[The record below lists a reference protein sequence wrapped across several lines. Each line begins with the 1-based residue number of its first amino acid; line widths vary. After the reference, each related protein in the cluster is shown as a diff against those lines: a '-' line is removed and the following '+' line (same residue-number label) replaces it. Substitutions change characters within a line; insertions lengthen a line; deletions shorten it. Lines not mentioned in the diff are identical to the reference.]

1 MAMRMKAV
9 TATASC
15 IRLIFFA
22 VVTVVVLLHPANAR
36 ADGRGCTYRAE
47 AVTYAPALWHRLSVE
62 SEHVAPSSR
71 RRTITRPPAPLRRN
85 FIDDEI
91 FGKMQEHGVSW
102 TATASDAEFLRR
114 VTIDLTGQIPKAE
127 TVKRFLADRSPDK
140 RDVLID
146 ELLLSEE
153 FTERWTL
160 WFGDLVQVVTRTPE
174 LGDIYPSSSVCF
186 NDYLRASFRANE
198 PYDEMVRAVI
208 TAEGHP
214 WMAGPPAAYWVRQ
227 IVSYAPVQDTYD
239 NLSADTAEKFLGLQ
253 IDCLSCHDG
262 RGHLEAVNSS
272 LAVRTRRDFWK
283 NAAFFARD
291 YAYLD
296 GPGGADDPRGW
307 QCVVDEYSWGVA
319 EMTGTECHLPHPG
332 DDIGDRCEGEY
343 RLNTTTGART
353 ARRELPGGAGWV
365 APAFFLSGE
374 APRPGESR
382 RKAYARILTSHPQFA
397 RAAANYLWKELFGL
411 GIVEPANSHDL
422 LRHGPDTLPPGSTL
436 QPTHPDLLNMLGAHF
451 ASTGYDFR
459 NLIRTIVVSNAY
471 QLSAKYTPGEWNEQ
485 WTPYY
490 ARRYP
495 RRLLAESI
503 VDAIAR
509 ATNVPLRLEGS
520 RKIERAMQFNEPNDP
535 GPSGDLIPEK
545 SRWPLRD
552 GLIRFMN
559 TFGRGDRISIP
570 RPSGGSILQALR
582 LLNDPFVTTRV
593 RADNDSTV
601 ARLLSMSTDP
611 GTIADELYIATL
623 SRLPAPDERAI
634 AIDLLSNG
642 DLTRNAEDLQ
652 FALINKVEFLYR

>member
-9 TATASC
+9 AATASC
-15 IRLIFFA
+15 KRLISLAFI
-22 VVTVVVLLHPANAR
+22 TSVVLLAHADGR
-36 ADGRGCTYRAE
+36 ADGSGCTYRPE
-47 AVTYAPALWHRLSVE
+47 AVTSAPALWHRVSVE

-71 RRTITRPPAPLRRN
+71 RRNVSRPPAPLMRN
-85 FIDDEI
+85 FIDLEI
-91 FGKMQEHGVSW
+91 FGKMKAHGVRW
-102 TATASDAEFLRR
+102 TVAASDAEFLRR
-114 VTIDLTGQIPKAE
+114 VTIDLTGQIPTAE
-127 TVKRFLADRSPDK
+127 TVKRFLEDHSPDK
-140 RDVLID
+140 RDKLID

-160 WFGDLVQVVTRTPE
+160 WFGDLVQMVTYTPE
-174 LGDIYPSSSVCF
+174 LGAIYPSSSVCF
-186 NDYLRASFRANE
+186 NDFVRASFRANK
-198 PYDEMVRAVI
+198 PYDEMVREVI
-208 TAEGHP
+208 TAKGHP

-272 LAVRTRRDFWK
+272 LAVRTRSDFWK

-296 GPGGADDPRGW
+296 GPVENDEHGW
-307 QCVVDEYSWGVA
+307 QCLGGEYSWGVA
-319 EMTGTECHLPHPG
+319 EMTSAECHLPFPS
-332 DDIGDRCEGEY
+332 DDIGDRCQGEY

-353 ARRELPGGAGWV
+353 ARRALPGEADWV

-374 APRPGESR
+374 APRPGER
-382 RKAYARILTSHPQFA
+382 RREAYARILTSHPQFA

-422 LRHGPDTLPPGSTL
+422 FRHDPAILPAGSTL
-436 QPTHPDLLNMLGAHF
+436 QPTHPALLNMLGEHF
-451 ASTGYDFR
+451 ASSGYDFR
-459 NLIRTIVVSNAY
+459 DLIRTIVVSSAY
-471 QLSAKYTPGEWNEQ
+471 QLSAKYTPGEWNEL

-495 RRLLAESI
+495 RRMLAESI

-509 ATNVPLRLEGS
+509 ATNVPLRLDGW
-520 RKIERAMQFNEPNDP
+520 RKVERAMQFDEPNDP
-535 GPSGDLIPEK
+535 RPSPDLIPEK
-545 SRWPLRD
+545 SRWPLLD

-559 TFGRGDRISIP
+559 TFGRGDRISIE

-593 RADNDSTV
+593 RAENDSTL
-601 ARLLSMSTDP
+601 ARLLSMTSDP

-623 SRLPAPDERAI
+623 SRLPSPDERAI

-642 DLTRNAEDLQ
+642 DLRRNAEDLQ
-652 FALINKVEFLYR
+652 FALINQVEFLYR